1 MAIIADSHVH
11 SAFSGDSDAKMED
24 MVLKAIDMG
33 LKYITFTE
41 HQDFDFV
48 YTENETAGMFEVNTD
63 QYLYDLLILREKY
76 AKKITVNFG
85 IELGMQTDIARK
97 NAIYAKS
104 HDFDFIIA
112 SSHLCNGKDPYLQEQ
127 FFGGR
132 DEKEAYHEYFAY
144 ILECIKTCRAFDV
157 YGHLDYVFRY
167 GPTKIANYNF
177 DEYKDDIDA
186 ILKMLIQNEK
196 GIEVNTSGY
205 DYGMNNP
212 HPNKDIL
219 LRYKELGG
227 EIITIGS
234 DAHKVEDVGRHF
246 KKAEELLKECGFTYY
261 SVFDGR
267 MPEFF
272 NI

>member
-1 MAIIADSHVH
+1 MSIIADSHVH
-11 SAFSGDSDAKMED
+11 SSFSGDGEAKMED
-24 MVLKAIDMG
+24 MVLKAIDLG

-41 HQDFDFV
+41 HQDFDFI
-48 YTENETAGMFEVNTD
+48 YTEDEQQGMFEVNTD

-85 IELGMQTDIARK
+85 IELGMQVDIARK

-112 SSHLCNGKDPYLQEQ
+112 SSHLCNKKDPYLVDQ

-144 ILECIKTCRAFDV
+144 IYECIRTCQAFDV

-167 GPTKIANYNF
+167 GPTKMENVTF
-177 DEYKDDIDA
+177 EEYKEDIDK
-186 ILKMLIQNEK
+186 ILKLIIHNEK
-196 GIEVNTSGY
+196 GIELNTSGY
-205 DYGMNNP
+205 RYGMNGP

-227 EIITIGS
+227 EIITVGS
-234 DAHKVEDVGRHF
+234 DAHKVEDLAKDF
-246 KKAEELLKECGFTYY
+246 DKAEALLKECGYKYY

-272 NI
+272 SV